1 MLAALVV
8 NVAILLCVL
17 KYKGST
23 NNEIAVY
30 TIMNENLGIDN
41 KLYVVCEL
49 EVEPVLLDKQIG
61 KTQDNKQIYS
71 IKGIDSE
78 DFICMRSEGQ
88 EIIYRNSKFMPMTDI
103 KRMDFYKMVV
113 RSDGSVE
120 DAFVID
126 DKSIIQEMLSM
137 LEDENIVQGEVVGE
151 VFEDIVLYS
160 EKYKGLCYKYSYA
173 IDEYGDEYL
182 YDNQQMIAWKFTKHM
197 FDVEVSD

>member
-1 MLAALVV
+1 MLAAFVFA
-8 NVAILLCVL
+8 VATFVCVL
-17 KYKGST
+17 KYKENT
-23 NNEIAVY
+23 NNEIATY
-30 TIMNENLGIDN
+30 TIMNENLGIHN

-49 EVEPVLLDKQIG
+49 DVEAVLLDKLIG

-71 IKGIDSE
+71 IKGIDIE

-88 EIIYRNSKFMPMTDI
+88 EIIYRNSKFMPMTEI
-103 KRMDFYKMVV
+103 ERMDFYKMVV
-113 RSDGSVE
+113 RSDRSVE

-137 LEDENIVQGEVVGE
+137 LEDENIVKGEVVGE

-160 EKYKGLCYKYSYA
+160 EKYKGLCYKYSYV

-182 YDNQQMIAWKFTKHM
+182 YDNQQMIAWKFTKHL